1 MYAETV
7 VSLSQARRP
16 MTTFALAVESVGT
29 KAIVTICTYVVG
41 TMGVITPEVLALR
54 DVTSPRVQ
62 YKHPERT
69 NPPQNVTTTAVPTI
83 ELEPTSGQNLAL
95 IRQVF
100 KPTVLELANLFG
112 VSRQTVYDWQS
123 GAKPIPETESRLA
136 KLAYAAQLF
145 ANADLRVTA
154 NTLRRKIA
162 GGATLLEAI
171 FAQSN
176 VTEVSQSLIGT
187 LQRENS
193 QKERIA
199 EQLAGRKRGPVNLA
213 DYGAPSLSEA
223 S

>member
-1 MYAETV
+1 M
-7 VSLSQARRP
+7 
-16 MTTFALAVESVGT
+16 
-29 KAIVTICTYVVG
+29 
-41 TMGVITPEVLALR
+41 
-54 DVTSPRVQ
+54 
-62 YKHPERT
+62 
-69 NPPQNVTTTAVPTI
+69 
-83 ELEPTSGQNLAL
+83 
-95 IRQVF
+95 
-100 KPTVLELANLFG
+100 
-112 VSRQTVYDWQS
+112 
-123 GAKPIPETESRLA
+123 
-136 KLAYAAQLF
+136 AYAAQLF